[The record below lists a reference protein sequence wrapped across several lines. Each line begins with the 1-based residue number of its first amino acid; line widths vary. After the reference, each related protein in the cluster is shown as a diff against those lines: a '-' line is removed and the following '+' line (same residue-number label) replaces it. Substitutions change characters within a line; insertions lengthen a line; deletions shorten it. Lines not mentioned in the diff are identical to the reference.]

1 MKKFTDVVLYWANV
15 HTPNDMSGKFQID
28 LTNLSAE
35 RINWLED
42 QGINVRT
49 KDKLPEMGTFIT
61 AKSQYPILTVDTSGK
76 IVDALL
82 GNGTVADII
91 FDTYSGKNKFGAY
104 AGISVKKVV
113 VKELVPYES
122 KEDAPSLEEEV
133 DEVL

>member
-15 HTPNDMSGKFQID
+15 HTPNDMSGKFQVD
-28 LTNLSAE
+28 LTNLSDE

-49 KDKLPEMGTFIT
+49 KENLPEMGTFIT

-76 IVDALL
+76 IMEDLL

-91 FDTYSGKNKFGAY
+91 FDTYSGKNKFGTY
-104 AGISVKKVV
+104 AGVSVKKVV
-113 VKELVPYES
+113 VKSLVPYAS
-122 KEDAPSLEEEV
+122 KEEAEEEEI